1 MDFTVAVLANVMAM
15 GSSPQ
20 ENVITPPADTA
31 DSTAGDVQ
39 LPAVPSP
46 TTRVGLLVS
55 SAFAAAGTAAFPAG
69 LPADGMGAFEVD
81 DDVDVLPLV
90 DDGAGDDGSDSEE
103 DGTDVVAI
111 TGAGTS
117 IPGVVVAQPATVVST
132 AKITGR

>member
-1 MDFTVAVLANVMAM
+1 MAM

-31 DSTAGDVQ
+31 DSTACDVQ

-46 TTRVGLLVS
+46 MTRVGLLVS

-69 LPADGMGAFEVD
+69 LPADGMGAFD
-81 DDVDVLPLV
+81 KDDVDALLV
-90 DDGAGDDGSDSEE
+90 VDEGAGDSGGEEE